1 MSQTTPPALSTMRRI
16 RDARD
21 IGSADNGRLVT
32 LNLRM
37 EDGSNE
43 WFAMHHAKLARFV
56 TAVMAGG
63 TVAMNARAAAVGQ
76 GVPIEEASTL
86 IGLVRINAA
95 SAPGADHVALRIVIG
110 DGLNLDF
117 RVPLEVVPAL
127 QDKLAQ
133 ALAAA
138 RGDDPPAAP
147 AQAGRTNSEPP
158 R

>member
-1 MSQTTPPALSTMRRI
+1 MSQTPPALATMRQI

-32 LNLRM
+32 MNLRM

-56 TAVMAGG
+56 AATTAAA
-63 TVAMNARAAAVGQ
+63 TVAMNARATAAGQ

-86 IGLVRINAA
+86 IDLVRINAA
-95 SAPGADHVALRIVIG
+95 SAPGADHVALRVVIG

-117 RVPLEVVPAL
+117 RVPLAVVPAL

-138 RGDDPPAAP
+138 RGDVSPAA
-147 AQAGRTNSEPP
+147 
-158 R
+158 